1 MGRKRFRGAGLGE
14 AAGRAAVV
22 ETVQEAEA
30 RFLPFW
36 ESAESGFVSV
46 MPRDFQESLE
56 RYQTWRAR
64 VRGVCELAW
73 GRDAPGKPG
82 CPSRASPDKHQ
93 DHRPQHPAPPFPDI
107 KVSYIK
113 TTVCLYTSTEFI
125 KHLQLHCQFFMGN
138 NFSPC
143 PYRATY

>member
-1 MGRKRFRGAGLGE
+1 M
-14 AAGRAAVV
+14 V

-64 VRGVCELAW
+64 VRGVCASSPGAETLL
-73 GRDAPGKPG
+73 GSRGAP
-82 CPSRASPDKHQ
+82 
-93 DHRPQHPAPPFPDI
+93 PAPAP
-107 KVSYIK
+107 
-113 TTVCLYTSTEFI
+113 TSTRI
-125 KHLQLHCQFFMGN
+125 TGHSTQHLPSQ
-138 NFSPC
+138 
-143 PYRATY
+143 T